1 MKALAINID
10 EITIKPITN
19 QADFEEAGKVINA
32 LMDADLL
39 EDQAVRKKAL
49 DILEAITVLA
59 IDYEKKHYPMPK
71 PDPIEA
77 IKERMEQLHLSR
89 KDVAPFFGGE
99 NRVSEVLNKK
109 RNLTIKMIREI
120 SKNLGIPAETL
131 LVAS

>member
-1 MKALAINID
+1 MSALAINLN

-19 QADFEEAGKVINA
+19 QADFEEAGKVIDA
-32 LMDADLL
+32 LIDADLL
-39 EDQAVRKKAL
+39 EDEAERKKAL

-89 KDVAPFFGGE
+89 KDVAPYFGGE

-131 LVAS
+131 LAAS

>member
-1 MKALAINID
+1 MSALAINLN

-39 EDQAVRKKAL
+39 EDEAERKKAL

-59 IDYEKKHYPMPK
+59 IDYEKKHFPIPK

-89 KDVAPFFGGE
+89 KDVAPYFGGE

-131 LVAS
+131 LAAS

>member
-1 MKALAINID
+1 MSALAINLN

-19 QADFEEAGKVINA
+19 QADFEEASKVINA

-39 EDQAVRKKAL
+39 EDGAERKKAL

-89 KDVAPFFGGE
+89 KDVAPYFGGE

-131 LVAS
+131 LAAS

>member
-10 EITIKPITN
+10 EITIKPITS
-19 QADFEEAGKVINA
+19 QADFEEADKVINA

-39 EDQAVRKKAL
+39 EDEAERKKAL

-89 KDVAPFFGGE
+89 KDVAPYFGGE

-131 LVAS
+131 LAAS

>member
-19 QADFEEAGKVINA
+19 QADFEEAGKVIEA
-32 LMDADLL
+32 LVDADLL
-39 EDQAVRKKAL
+39 EDEAERKKAL

-59 IDYEKKHYPMPK
+59 IDYEKKHFPMPK

-77 IKERMEQLHLSR
+77 IKERMEQLHLTR
-89 KDVAPFFGGE
+89 KDVAPYFGGE

-131 LVAS
+131 LAAS

>member
-1 MKALAINID
+1 MSALAINLN

-19 QADFEEAGKVINA
+19 QADFQEAGKVINA

-39 EDQAVRKKAL
+39 EDEAERKKAL

-89 KDVAPFFGGE
+89 KDVAPYFGGE

-131 LVAS
+131 LAAS

>member
-39 EDQAVRKKAL
+39 EDQAARKKAL